1 MDEKPDQHLFTG
13 QKSLAVKSFGHKV
26 VAQCNTY
33 NKTAVKIDF
42 FLVVWLVKIENFA
55 LNQSP
60 PSAPPSDFIRTKL
73 PFAESTGENKT
84 SF

>member
-42 FLVVWLVKIENFA
+42 FFGSVA
-55 LNQSP
+55 
-60 PSAPPSDFIRTKL
+60 
-73 PFAESTGENKT
+73 G
-84 SF
+84 